1 VRRSPT
7 FRRKGKNH
15 SSRITFHVSKCKLFS
30 ETCQPSHKPK
40 HFHEDSEEKA
50 NAIAAVTTAFV
61 LRQWEWIDQNN
72 FVDWCREQLLIAAKR
87 PEPPAEFHDGGTRYL
102 WGYRRSAARA
112 LPVLFSRNPEDREI
126 RKAIIRLA
134 GHRNEEVRAY
144 LFNSL
149 KVLWN
154 VSPETIW
161 SCINA
166 VIKDARRIAVESK
179 FRYSKRRLSKAI
191 NILLC
196 RLRTNTSIRNLTVED
211 ISSHHL
217 QSVLYALPLDNQ
229 ISSVA
234 TLPKVISFID
244 DLLQFTINAYLH
256 FQKEDRHYHY
266 NEWSHYDWNRLF
278 FRIVANALLRLPKDV
293 AEARL
298 LNPILDNWE
307 KAPALMEEFLRQFIL
322 VGAQPELEPRLVE
335 LWLHVG
341 DKVLY
346 SSHCKSLG
354 YYIPNE
360 MRHILGLLIFSD
372 PTGIIKFN
380 AEEWV
385 PLKEMKNFI
394 SHWCQTVGHHQDC
407 FPSLVRLL
415 RTVGFNLMP
424 DFGIRWIH
432 ECLNKVD
439 NQKDFF
445 KRSRT
450 ANSLAEL
457 LHDSWANQR
466 ESIEKNAANY
476 KLFALIVDQV
486 AAQGES
492 IAVQLQTKIQ
502 KTLVRDL

>member
-1 VRRSPT
+1 
-7 FRRKGKNH
+7 
-15 SSRITFHVSKCKLFS
+15 
-30 ETCQPSHKPK
+30 
-40 HFHEDSEEKA
+40 
-50 NAIAAVTTAFV
+50 
-61 LRQWEWIDQNN
+61 
-72 FVDWCREQLLIAAKR
+72 
-87 PEPPAEFHDGGTRYL
+87 
-102 WGYRRSAARA
+102 
-112 LPVLFSRNPEDREI
+112 
-126 RKAIIRLA
+126 
-134 GHRNEEVRAY
+134 
-144 LFNSL
+144 
-149 KVLWN
+149 
-154 VSPETIW
+154 
-161 SCINA
+161 
-166 VIKDARRIAVESK
+166 
-179 FRYSKRRLSKAI
+179 
-191 NILLC
+191 
-196 RLRTNTSIRNLTVED
+196 
-211 ISSHHL
+211 
-217 QSVLYALPLDNQ
+217 
-229 ISSVA
+229 
-234 TLPKVISFID
+234 
-244 DLLQFTINAYLH
+244 
-256 FQKEDRHYHY
+256 
-266 NEWSHYDWNRLF
+266 
-278 FRIVANALLRLPKDV
+278 
-293 AEARL
+293 
-298 LNPILDNWE
+298 
-307 KAPALMEEFLRQFIL
+307 
-322 VGAQPELEPRLVE
+322 
-335 LWLHVG
+335 
-341 DKVLY
+341 
-346 SSHCKSLG
+346 
-354 YYIPNE
+354 